1 METSFLSGSENLYK
15 YLVSIGL
22 LLIVLT
28 VFYPLKE
35 KQDLE
40 VSRISI
46 EKEALILN
54 YQIKETSKDVEIL
67 KSKVKSLTDKELI
80 ENKLN
85 DIDNLIKQSQISQFE
100 LEQKYEEINT
110 RKKHISLYNV
120 LFWIFF
126 PIGVVITFFGFYKWL
141 KSKTVDDGIL
151 ELEKK
156 KLELEIDKLEAENNA
171 DRTTLYK
178 RNVGESDKTNDTTDN
193 QD

>member
-54 YQIKETSKDVEIL
+54 YQIKEASKDVQNL

-110 RKKHISLYNV
+110 RKKHIKLYNV

-156 KLELEIDKLEAENNA
+156 KLELEIDKLETENNA

-178 RNVGESDKTNDTTDN
+178 RNAGESDKTKGGKSN

>member
-1 METSFLSGSENLYK
+1 M
-15 YLVSIGL
+15 
-22 LLIVLT
+22 
-28 VFYPLKE
+28 
-35 KQDLE
+35 
-40 VSRISI
+40 
-46 EKEALILN
+46 
-54 YQIKETSKDVEIL
+54 
-67 KSKVKSLTDKELI
+67 TDKELL

-85 DIDNLIKQSQISQFE
+85 DIDKLIKQSQISQFE

-156 KLELEIDKLEAENNA
+156 KLELEIDKLETENNT

-178 RNVGESDKTNDTTDN
+178 RNAGESDKTKNSKD
-193 QD
+193 